1 MTVYKNEPRH
11 PIGKW
16 TFIDFPTPQTSDDP
30 INFSKTWNLAAWPR
44 LPLCVDV
51 FFLEGKDRELRQQST
66 AGCLCRSE
74 RRLSARCLHVH
85 VHGNV
90 FTTAERQ
97 N

>member
-1 MTVYKNEPRH
+1 MTVYKTEPRH

-51 FFLEGKDRELRQQST
+51 FFLEGSYASNLQLGASAEVREGSQREVCTST
-66 AGCLCRSE
+66 FMAMCS
-74 RRLSARCLHVH
+74 
-85 VHGNV
+85 
-90 FTTAERQ
+90 
-97 N
+97 